1 MTSGKM
7 TWDEAVAALTA
18 EKKESARLKTL
29 FEEHT
34 GAVSDWLLEMI
45 AALGLPI
52 DTSPKDVLPSLRA
65 LLQPQEWTIQ
75 DGVVF
80 QGIEF
85 DTFKSKDGKWGYFY
99 SNDESLVTGFDT
111 EQAAHE
117 HAAAYAYETVSDRAA
132 DVDGL

>member
-65 LLQPQEWTIQ
+65 LLQPQEWTI
-75 DGVVF
+75 
-80 QGIEF
+80 
-85 DTFKSKDGKWGYFY
+85 
-99 SNDESLVTGFDT
+99 
-111 EQAAHE
+111 
-117 HAAAYAYETVSDRAA
+117 
-132 DVDGL
+132 